1 MMKRHTVRYRQSLNC
16 SENFLKVVLVT
27 VCPLAKDNLVTGV
40 PSLPFLL
47 PLPPETFQWV
57 GTQERLWKEG
67 AVQATWTAFS
77 RLSNSVSAIIS
88 STTAVTGKQKEYES
102 LEEKETSFQAIL
114 YSLVALLVLV
124 MIVVAI
130 FVLRRRRSN
139 RKRPKNRGKSGMI
152 NFSCCLTMFEVQ
164 IGNPLR

>member
-1 MMKRHTVRYRQSLNC
+1 M
-16 SENFLKVVLVT
+16 
-27 VCPLAKDNLVTGV
+27 
-40 PSLPFLL
+40 
-47 PLPPETFQWV
+47 
-57 GTQERLWKEG
+57 GTQERLWEEG
-67 AVQATWTAFS
+67 AVQATWTPSS